1 MSDMHQRELVEI
13 DGYELR
19 LTCGACPEQ
28 YDVYKDGVEVGYMRL
43 RHGCFYTAFS
53 PGSDDLLYEAD
64 TEGDGSF
71 EPSERE
77 HHLKAGVA
85 ALHAALTRPE

>member
-1 MSDMHQRELVEI
+1 MSELYQSDKIEI

-43 RHGCFYTAFS
+43 RHGSFYTAFN
-53 PGSDDLLYEAD
+53 PGSDPLYEAD
-64 TEGDGSF
+64 TEGDGIF
-71 EPSERE
+71 EPNERE
-77 HHLKAGVA
+77 RHLTAGVRALAEALA
-85 ALHAALTRPE
+85 A